1 MKKLNYLSLVLTIIL
16 FFGLNSCSEKVTE
29 KLRVTPDFAKY
40 VSGYTSGVITKQST
54 IQVQL
59 TEDYTGPINYDKPID
74 KELFAFVPE
83 ISGKAYWVS
92 RNMIEFVPDE
102 PFKSGETYDVHFS
115 LKELIDVEDGYEDF
129 AFNFKTVSL
138 IGDLYIDE
146 LITPDHSNLKHQQI
160 EGRLVLSDME
170 DTNKIKKGLVVY
182 QEGKE
187 LPVNWIFNGGVIHKF
202 VVDGVE
208 RKTDESEV
216 KIVWSGQAINSEYDD
231 EITLDIPALG
241 QFEVTNIE
249 VIHEPDQ
256 YVRIHFSD
264 PIQTGQDLTG
274 LITVDGADNLNYLID
289 GQVINVY
296 YTTRLTGYRQVSVSA
311 GIKNIAGSRM
321 QEGDNLEL
329 LFEGLKPLVRLLNN
343 GVIAPHT
350 PQGVQFPFEAVNLAA
365 VDVYVTK
372 VYENNM
378 LQFLQVNDLY
388 GDYQMKR
395 VSQEVY
401 VQTIL
406 LNQNPEMNLHEWN
419 KFFID
424 LSPIVNKDQG
434 ALYQVQIRF
443 KKEYSIYG
451 CDGQET
457 AVNSLQTVQQE
468 QATEWTEAGWDSYDY
483 WYDYEYWDYYDEE
496 YDYKERENP
505 CNPAYY
511 SGKEVQANILASDI
525 GMVAKAGGDKTMH
538 LFLNNLLTTA
548 PISGAT
554 VEFYNYQQK
563 LIGKTSSDEQ
573 GMCSMY
579 LEEKPFVVV
588 AKNGKQRGY
597 LKLRDGEALS
607 LSKFDVDGSYVQN
620 GIKGMMY
627 TERGVWRPGDSIY
640 VSFILEDKNDVL
652 PDDHPVTFTMYNPKN
667 QVVDKQ
673 TATKSVN
680 GLYDF
685 RTATDPEALTGNYFA
700 KVTIGN
706 RSFSRVIKV
715 ETVKPNRLKIY
726 LDFGKKLLTNL
737 DKNNMGK
744 LNVKWLHGAVASNL
758 KAKVDMTLTRKYT
771 SFDKFKGFIFDD
783 PLKSFST
790 DDQTIFE
797 DYVNEEGEASFI
809 PNIYIGDNAPG
820 MLKANFV
827 TKVFEKGGGFSI
839 DRSSIDY
846 SPYNS
851 YVGVFVPKGTLWGNT
866 LVTDKEHIF
875 EIASVDAEGNPLSTK
890 NVHVQVYKVS
900 WKWWWD
906 SYSNDVASYI
916 AQSST
921 VPVFDKYI
929 ATSKGKATFNL
940 TVKKPDWGRYYVR
953 VTDPNSGHTTGKI
966 FYVDW
971 PYEYRLERTS
981 IENATMLSFSTDKE
995 VYNTGDRVKVTFPS
1009 PANGKAI
1016 IAIETGTKLLD
1027 KKVINTVKGET
1038 SYEFTTTPEMAPN
1051 VYVHITL
1058 LQPHA
1063 NTLNDAPIRMYGVA
1077 PIQVEDPNTHFT
1089 PVIDMPEVLKPET
1102 VAKIKVSEKD
1112 GKPMTYTLAIVDEGL
1127 LDLTSFKTPQPWD
1140 HFYAKEALGVKTW
1153 DMYDNVM
1160 GAFGTELQKLLAVGG
1175 DGAAETKK
1183 PNKANRFEP
1192 MVRFVGPFE
1201 ITAGASKTHSIDIPN
1216 YVGSVRVM
1224 VVAGQDAKYGNAEKT
1239 VPVRSPLMVLG
1250 TLPRV
1255 LSPTEEVYLPVN
1267 VFAMEEHVKDVKIE
1281 VTTNDLVKIVG
1292 SSTKMM
1298 HFDKIGDEVENF
1310 KLKVSEKIGIAKV
1323 HIKVTSGNETAKYDV
1338 ELDVRTPNPLVADV
1352 YTEAIEPGDS
1362 WTPDFSFTGIE
1373 GTNFA
1378 TVEVSTFP
1386 PINLEQRLKYLVRY
1400 PHGCIEQTT
1409 SAAFPQLALEKVM
1422 NLSNDYKITIDQ
1434 NIKAAL
1440 DRLRLFQT
1448 YEGGFAYWPGLTD
1461 PSEWGTNYAG
1471 HFMLEAEAKGYKLP
1485 IGLKSSWL
1493 KYQKSVAANYKVQTV
1508 PYNNRATNYYSYN
1521 SAVYSDLTQ
1530 AYRLYTLALANAADL
1545 GAMNRLRESAYLTLP
1560 AKWRLAAAYQL
1571 VGQSAV
1577 AEELVELLSTDV
1589 PKYNELSYT
1598 YGSDIRDEA
1607 MILETLVMM
1616 KDKKASGLAK
1626 QIAEHMNSNRWMST
1640 QTTAYCLI
1648 AISKYLGNNKTSD
1661 VMTFSYAVNGKE
1673 IAVKN
1678 TKNPIYQNQVETA
1691 KDDNTVRIKN
1701 NGEGVLFAK
1710 LVVEG
1715 VPVIGDQ
1722 SSSESN
1728 VKLTVRYLD
1737 MDRKEI
1743 SPEQIEQGTD
1753 FIAEVTLS
1761 NPSTRGYLKEMTL
1774 NQLFP
1779 SGWEIHNNRMDGFAS
1794 TLTNSYYDYQDIRDD
1809 RVYTYYALSK
1819 GETKTYQIQLNATYL
1834 GKFYL
1839 PTVMTEAMYDD
1850 EINARI
1856 GGKWVEVIQPRVN

>member
-1 MKKLNYLSLVLTIIL
+1 MKKLSYLTFILTA
-16 FFGLNSCSEKVTE
+16 FFLIGAQSCSEKVTE
-29 KLRVTPDFAKY
+29 KLRVTPNYSKY
-40 VSGYTSGVITKQST
+40 VSGYTSGVITKQSS
-54 IQVQL
+54 IQIQL
-59 TEDYTGPINYDKPID
+59 TDDYDGAINYEKPID
-74 KELFAFVPE
+74 KDLFTFVPE
-83 ISGKAYWVS
+83 VSGKAYWVS
-92 RNMIEFVPDE
+92 RNMIEFIPDE
-102 PFKSGETYDVHFS
+102 PFQSGETYDVHFN
-115 LKELIDVEDGYEDF
+115 LNELMNVEEGYEDF

-138 IGDLYIDE
+138 IGDLYLDE
-146 LITPDHSNLKHQQI
+146 VRTPDMNDLEHQQI
-160 EGRLVLSDME
+160 EGRLVLSDIE
-170 DTNKIKKGLVVY
+170 DTTKIKKGLVVY

-187 LPVNWIFNGGVIHKF
+187 LPVTWIFNGGVIHRF
-202 VVDGVE
+202 IIDGVE
-208 RKTDESEV
+208 RKDEESEV
-216 KIVWSGQAINSEYDD
+216 KVVWSGQAINSEYDD
-231 EITLDIPALG
+231 AITIEIPALG

-256 YVRIHFSD
+256 YVRVHFSD
-264 PIQTGQDLTG
+264 PIQSGQDLTG
-274 LITVDGADNLNYLID
+274 LITIDGADNLNYLID

-296 YTTRLTGYRQVSVSA
+296 YTTRLTGYRQVNVSS

-321 QEGDNLEL
+321 QEGDYLEL

-343 GVIAPHT
+343 GVVAPHT
-350 PQGVQFPFEAVNLAA
+350 PEGVQFPFEAVNLAA

-378 LQFLQVNDLY
+378 LQFLQVNNLQ

-401 VQTIL
+401 RQTIL
-406 LNQNPEMNLHEWN
+406 LNQDPEMNLHEWN

-443 KKEYSIYG
+443 KKEYSVYG
-451 CDGQET
+451 CDGQEVSAT
-457 AVNSLQTVQQE
+457 SLQTIE
-468 QATEWTEAGWDSYDY
+468 PELETEWTEAGWDSYDY

-496 YDYKERENP
+496 YDYKERKNP

-525 GMVAKAGGDKTMH
+525 GVLAKAGGDKTMH
-538 LFLNNLLTTA
+538 IFLNDLLTTD
-548 PISGAT
+548 PIVGAT
-554 VEFYNYQQK
+554 VEFYNFQQK
-563 LIGKTSSDEQ
+563 MIGKTTSDAQ
-573 GMCSMY
+573 GMCEMT
-579 LEEKPFVVV
+579 LDEKPFVVI
-588 AKNGKQRGY
+588 AKNGQQRGY

-607 LSKFDVDGSYVQN
+607 LSKFDVGGSYVQN

-652 PDDHPVTFTMYNPKN
+652 PDNHPVTFTMYNPKN

-673 TATKSVN
+673 TATSSVN

-685 RTATDPEALTGNYFA
+685 RTATDAEALTGNYFA

-706 RSFSRVIKV
+706 RTFSRVLKV

-726 LDFGKKLLTNL
+726 LDFGKKLLTNF
-737 DKNNMGK
+737 DKNNQGT
-744 LNVKWLHGAVASNL
+744 LNVKWLHGAVAKNL
-758 KAKVDMTLTRKYT
+758 KAKVDMTLNRKYT
-771 SFDKFKGFIFDD
+771 SFDKFSGYIFDD
-783 PLKSFST
+783 PLKYFNT
-790 DDQTIFE
+790 EDQVIFE

-846 SPYNS
+846 SPYDS
-851 YVGVFVPKGTLWGNT
+851 YVGVKVPKGTLWGNT
-866 LVTDKEHIF
+866 LVTDKEHTF
-875 EIASVDAEGNPLSTK
+875 DIATVDAEGNPLSTK

-906 SYSNDVASYI
+906 SYSNDIASYI
-916 AQSST
+916 AQTST
-921 VPVFDKYI
+921 VPVFDRNI
-929 ATSKGKATFNL
+929 NTSKGKASFKM
-940 TVKKPDWGRYYVR
+940 TVKKPDWGRYFVR
-953 VTDPNSGHTTGKI
+953 VTDPVSGHTTGKI

-971 PYEYRLERTS
+971 PYEYRHERTS

-1009 PANGKAI
+1009 PATGKAI
-1016 IAIETGTKLLD
+1016 VAIETGTKLLD

-1077 PIQVEDPNTHFT
+1077 PIAVEDPNTHFH
-1089 PVIDMPEVLKPET
+1089 PEIDMPDVLKPET
-1102 VAKIKVSEKD
+1102 TAKIKVSEQD
-1112 GKPMTYTLAIVDEGL
+1112 GKAMTYTLAIVDEGL
-1127 LDLTSFKTPQPWD
+1127 LDLTSFKTPEPWD

-1175 DGAAETKK
+1175 DGAAEVKK

-1201 ITAGASKTHSIDIPN
+1201 IPAGGSKTHNIDIPN

-1224 VVAGQDAKYGNAEKT
+1224 VVAAQDAKYGSVEKT

-1267 VFAMEEHVKDVKIE
+1267 VFAMEDHVKDVKIE
-1281 VTTNDLVKIVG
+1281 VTSNDLVQVVG
-1292 SSTKMM
+1292 SSTKSM

-1323 HIKVTSGNETAKYDV
+1323 HIKVTSGKEIAKYDV
-1338 ELDVRTPNPLVADV
+1338 ELDVRTPNPSVSEV
-1352 YTEAIEPGDS
+1352 YTEAIEAGDS
-1362 WTPDFSFTGIE
+1362 WSPEFTFTGIE

-1386 PINLEQRLKYLVRY
+1386 PINLDQRLKYLVRY

-1448 YEGGFAYWPGLTD
+1448 YEGGFAYWPGLTNS
-1461 PSEWGTNYAG
+1461 SEWGTNYAG
-1471 HFMLEAEAKGYKLP
+1471 HFMLEAEMKGYKLP

-1493 KYQKSVAANYKVQTV
+1493 KYQKNMAANYKVLTTPV
-1508 PYNNRATNYYSYN
+1508 NNRGSYYNYNTAYYT
-1521 SAVYSDLTQ
+1521 DLTQ

-1571 VGQSAV
+1571 VGQSTV
-1577 AEELVELLSTDV
+1577 AMELVESLSTDV

-1616 KDKKASGLAK
+1616 KDKKAAGLAK

-1648 AISKYLGNNKTSD
+1648 AISKYLGDNETSD
-1661 VMTFSYAVNGKE
+1661 VMQFSYAVNGKE
-1673 IAVKN
+1673 IAVKK
-1678 TKNPIYQNQVETA
+1678 TQNPIYQDQVATSGDKNEI
-1691 KDDNTVRIKN
+1691 RIKN

-1715 VPVIGDQ
+1715 VPVIGDE
-1722 SSSESN
+1722 SSAENN
-1728 VKLTVRYLD
+1728 VMLSVRYLD
-1737 MDRKEI
+1737 MDRNEI

-1753 FIAEVTLS
+1753 FIAEVSLS

-1779 SGWEIHNNRMDGFAS
+1779 SGWEIHNTRMDGFTS
-1794 TLTNSYYDYQDIRDD
+1794 TLSNSYFDYQDIRDD
-1809 RVYTYYALSK
+1809 RVYTYYSLSK

-1839 PTVMTEAMYDD
+1839 PTVVTEAMYDD

-1856 GGKWVEVIQPRVN
+1856 GGKWVEVIKPRAN

>member
-1 MKKLNYLSLVLTIIL
+1 MKNLSYLSLLSLIL
-16 FFGLNSCSEKVTE
+16 LLVFNSCSEKVTE
-29 KLRVTPDFAKY
+29 QLRVTPNYSKY
-40 VSGYTSGVITKQST
+40 VSGYTSGVITKQSS
-54 IQVQL
+54 IQIQL
-59 TEDYTGPINYDKPID
+59 VNDYKGSINYDKPIEQ
-74 KELFAFVPE
+74 ELFTFVPSV
-83 ISGKAYWVS
+83 SGKAYWVS
-92 RNMIEFVPDE
+92 RNMIEFVPDV
-102 PFKSGETYDVHFS
+102 PFESGKTYDVHFK
-115 LKELIDVEDGYEDF
+115 LDELVNVEDGCEDF

-146 LITPDHSNLKHQQI
+146 VRTPIVNDLANQEI
-160 EGRLVLSDME
+160 EGRLVLSDVV
-170 DTNKIKKGLVVY
+170 DTSKIKKGLLAY
-182 QEGKE
+182 QDGKE
-187 LPVNWIFNGGVIHKF
+187 LPISWVFNGGLIHRFVIG
-202 VVDGVE
+202 GVQ
-208 RKTDESEV
+208 RKSDKSQVSISWAGAAIDSYYNDEA
-216 KIVWSGQAINSEYDD
+216 IV
-231 EITLDIPALG
+231 DIPALG
-241 QFEVTNIE
+241 DFKVTNIE

-256 YVRIHFSD
+256 YVKVHFSD
-264 PIQTGQDLTG
+264 PILAGQDLTG
-274 LITVDGADNLNYLID
+274 LITVDGADNLNYLVD

-296 YTTRLTGYRQVSVSA
+296 YTTRLSGYRQVSVSS

-321 QEGDNLEL
+321 KEGDYLEL
-329 LFEGLKPLVRLLNN
+329 LFEGLKPLVKLLNN

-350 PQGVQFPFEAVNLAA
+350 PDGVQFPFEAVNLAA
-365 VDVYVTK
+365 VDVFVTK
-372 VYENNM
+372 VYSNNM
-378 LQFLQVNDLY
+378 LQFLQVNDLT
-388 GDYQMKR
+388 GNYQMKR
-395 VSQEVY
+395 VSQDVY
-401 VQTIL
+401 TQTIL

-424 LSPIVNKDQG
+424 LSPIVKMDEG
-434 ALYQVQIRF
+434 ALYQVQIKF
-443 KKEYSIYG
+443 KKEYSVYG
-451 CDGQET
+451 CDGQEVSP
-457 AVNSLQTVQQE
+457 ANFQTIETQFE
-468 QATEWTEAGWDSYDY
+468 KEWTEAGWDSYDY
-483 WYDYEYWDYYDEE
+483 WYDYEYWDYYDED
-496 YDYKERENP
+496 YDYKERKNP

-525 GMVAKAGGDKTMH
+525 GIVAKAGGDKTMH
-538 LFLNNLLTTA
+538 VFLNNLLTTA
-548 PISGAT
+548 PIVNGT
-554 VEFYNYQQK
+554 VEFYDYQQQ
-563 LIGKTSSDEQ
+563 LLGKATTDEE
-573 GMCSMY
+573 GMCE
-579 LEEKPFVVV
+579 LFLDKKPFVIV

-607 LSKFDVDGSYVQN
+607 LSKFDVGGSYVQN
-620 GIKGMMY
+620 GIKGFMY

-640 VSFILEDKNDVL
+640 VAFMLEDKNDVL
-652 PDDHPVTFTMYNPKN
+652 PDNHPVTFTLYNPKN

-673 TATKSVN
+673 TATKSLN

-685 RTATDPEALTGNYFA
+685 RTATDSEALTGNYFA
-700 KVTIGN
+700 KVEIGN
-706 RSFSRVIKV
+706 RSFSKV
-715 ETVKPNRLKIY
+715 MKIETVKPNRLKIY
-726 LDFGKKLLTNL
+726 LDFGKKLLTNM
-737 DKNNMGK
+737 DQNNKGK
-744 LNVKWLHGAVASNL
+744 LNVKWLHGAVAKNL
-758 KAKVDMTLTRKYT
+758 KAKVDMTLSRRYT
-771 SFDKFKGFIFDD
+771 SFPKFNGFIFDD
-783 PLKSFST
+783 PLKSFNT
-790 DDQTIFE
+790 EDQVIFE
-797 DYVNEEGEASFI
+797 DYVNEEGEATFI
-809 PNIYIGDNAPG
+809 PSIHIGDNAPG

-851 YVGVFVPKGTLWGNT
+851 YVGVMVPKGTLWGNT
-866 LVTDKEHIF
+866 LVTDKEHTF
-875 EIASVDAEGNPLSTK
+875 DIATVDAEGNPLSVK

-921 VPVFDKYI
+921 VPVFDKHL
-929 ATSKGKATFNL
+929 ATSSGKASFKL
-940 TVKKPDWGRYYVR
+940 TVKKPDWGRYFVR
-953 VTDPNSGHTTGKI
+953 ITDPVSGHTTGKI

-995 VYNTGDRVKVTFPS
+995 VYNNGERVKVSFPS
-1009 PANGKAI
+1009 PENGKAI
-1016 IAIETGTKLLD
+1016 IAIETGTKLLE

-1038 SYEFTTTPEMAPN
+1038 KYEFNTTPEMAPN

-1077 PIQVEDPNTHFT
+1077 PIQVEDPNTHFV
-1089 PVIDMPEVLKPET
+1089 PVITMPDVLKPET
-1102 VAKIKVSEKD
+1102 TAKIKVSEKT

-1127 LDLTSFKTPQPWD
+1127 LDLTSFKTPEPWD

-1175 DGAAETKK
+1175 DGAAEVKK

-1201 ITAGASKTHSIDIPN
+1201 IPANSSKTHSIEIPN

-1224 VVAGQDAKYGNAEKT
+1224 VVAGQDEKYGSVEKT

-1255 LSPTEEVYLPVN
+1255 LSPTEEVFLPVN
-1267 VFAMEEHVKDVKIE
+1267 VFAMEDHVKDVNIE
-1281 VTTNDLVKIVG
+1281 VTTNDLVSVVG
-1292 SSTKMM
+1292 SSSGKL
-1298 HFDKIGDEVENF
+1298 HFNAIGDEVKNF

-1323 HIKVTSGNETAKYDV
+1323 HIKVTSGGETAKYDV
-1338 ELDVRTPNPLVADV
+1338 ELDVRTPNPSVSEV
-1352 YTEAIEPGDS
+1352 YTEAIEAGDS
-1362 WTPDFSFTGIE
+1362 WSPEFSFTGIE
-1373 GTNFA
+1373 GTNHA
-1378 TVEVSTFP
+1378 TVEVSSFP
-1386 PINLEQRLKYLVRY
+1386 PINLDQRLKYLVRY

-1409 SAAFPQLALEKVM
+1409 SAAFPQLALDKVM
-1422 NLSNDYKITIDQ
+1422 NLNNDYKITIDQ

-1448 YEGGFAYWPGLTD
+1448 YEGGFAYWPGLTN

-1471 HFMLEAEAKGYKLP
+1471 HFILEAEMKGYKLP
-1485 IGLKSSWL
+1485 IGLKSNWL
-1493 KYQKSVAANYKVQTV
+1493 KYQKTMAANYKVQTSPLNTRGV
-1508 PYNNRATNYYSYN
+1508 
-1521 SAVYSDLTQ
+1521 VYADHPQYTDLTQ
-1530 AYRLYTLALANAADL
+1530 SYRLYTLALANAADL

-1577 AEELVELLSTDV
+1577 AQELVGSLATDV
-1589 PKYNELSYT
+1589 PAYNELSYT

-1616 KDKKASGLAK
+1616 KDKKAGGLAK
-1626 QIAEHMNSNRWMST
+1626 QIAEHMNSHKWMST

-1648 AISKYLGNNKTSD
+1648 AISKYLGTNKTSD
-1661 VMTFSYAVNGKE
+1661 IMTFSYAVNGKE
-1673 IAVKN
+1673 IAIKN
-1678 TKNPIYQNQVETA
+1678 TKNPIYQNQIETSSG
-1691 KDDNTVRIKN
+1691 KNSIRIKN
-1701 NGEGVLFAK
+1701 NGEGVIFAK

-1722 SSSESN
+1722 SSSANN
-1728 VKLTVRYLD
+1728 VNLSVRYLD
-1737 MDRKEI
+1737 MDRNVI

-1753 FIAEVTLS
+1753 FIAEVTIQ

-1779 SGWEIHNNRMDGFAS
+1779 AGWEIHNNRMDGFAS
-1794 TLTNSYYDYQDIRDD
+1794 TLSNSPYDYQDIRDD
-1809 RVYTYYALSK
+1809 RVYTYYSLSK
-1819 GETKTYQIQLNATYL
+1819 GGVKVYQVQLNATYL

-1839 PTVMTEAMYDD
+1839 PTIVTEAMYDD
-1850 EINARI
+1850 EINARV
-1856 GGKWVEVIQPRVN
+1856 GGKWIEVIKPRAN